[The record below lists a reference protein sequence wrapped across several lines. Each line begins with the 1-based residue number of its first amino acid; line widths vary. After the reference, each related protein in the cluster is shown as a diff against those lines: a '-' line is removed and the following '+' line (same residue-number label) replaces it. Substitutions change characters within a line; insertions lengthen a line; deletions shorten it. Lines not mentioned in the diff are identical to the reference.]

1 MIILEESV
9 EIVEIGKEKNVK
21 IVSVKGALDAM
32 SAPEFER
39 RLFAFIDDG
48 DINFIVDF
56 GELDFISSA
65 GLRSILRLGQTLKAK
80 KGQIRFCG
88 LQEQAAKVFKISGFS
103 SLIPV
108 HQSVAEALEHM

>member
-1 MIILEESV
+1 M
-9 EIVEIGKEKNVK
+9 EIVEAGREKNVK
-21 IVSVKGALDAM
+21 IVSVKGALDAL
-32 SAPEFER
+32 SAPEFEQS
-39 RLFAFIDDG
+39 LSAFIDEG

-56 GELDFISSA
+56 GELEFISSA
-65 GLRSILRLGQTLKAK
+65 GLRSILRIGQTLKTK
-80 KGQIRFCG
+80 QGQIRFCG

>member
-1 MIILEESV
+1 M
-9 EIVEIGKEKNVK
+9 EIVETGTEKDVK
-21 IVSVKGALDAM
+21 IISVKGALDAM
-32 SAPEFER
+32 SAPDFEQS
-39 RLFAFIDDG
+39 LSAFIEEG

-65 GLRSILRLGQTLKAK
+65 GLRSILRIGQALKGK
-80 KGQIRFCG
+80 RGQIRFCC

-108 HQSVAEALEHM
+108 HSSVAEALEQM